1 MTTSV
6 EERAYRRSSKKRI
19 KGESKTRLLETLIKK
34 NTGLSSTEEFVKKE
48 LLQDKGGNTKGNTTK
63 GNIVDYQESRKLVGN
78 ITRSKLR
85 GNIKNCIVL
94 RREKI
99 AAEENLILKLG
110 GKTRTYKRI
119 VKETRKH
126 NEEVKKK
133 LSLKN
138 EKKVQ
143 WLTKKYGMKYDITED
158 MDEHEREYYGEAE
171 IFSMECS
178 MTAETLKEPEVV
190 IGAGETI
197 DVTEDEK
204 KILALGPKFC
214 VRNSLDRTE
223 FEVEL
228 EEVSLKSSR
237 M

>member
-1 MTTSV
+1 MTASV
-6 EERAYRRSSKKRI
+6 EERAYRRSSKKCI

-48 LLQDKGGNTKGNTTK
+48 LLRAKGGNTKGNTMA
-63 GNIVDYQESRKLVGN
+63 DYQESRKLVGN

-190 IGAGETI
+190 TGVGETI
-197 DVTEDEK
+197 EVTDDEK
-204 KILALGPKFC
+204 K
-214 VRNSLDRTE
+214 VRWAQNS
-223 FEVEL
+223 
-228 EEVSLKSSR
+228 VSETT
-237 M
+237 